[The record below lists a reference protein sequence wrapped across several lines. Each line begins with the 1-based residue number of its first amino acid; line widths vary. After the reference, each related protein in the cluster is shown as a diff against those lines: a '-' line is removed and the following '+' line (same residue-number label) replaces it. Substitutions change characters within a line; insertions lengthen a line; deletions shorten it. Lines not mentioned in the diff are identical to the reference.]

1 MPDRLDLRRESA
13 GRQTIRGPGGV
24 ISAGFVLFWPRLFFL
39 KRPPVVALFL
49 SLAPA
54 GADGYALRYRRAL
67 AGSAVSF
74 ADLPTL
80 VAIFD

>member
-1 MPDRLDLRRESA
+1 
-13 GRQTIRGPGGV
+13 
-24 ISAGFVLFWPRLFFL
+24 L

-49 SLAPA
+49 SLVPA

-67 AGSAVSF
+67 AGSALSF

-80 VAIFD
+80 DAIFD

>member
-1 MPDRLDLRRESA
+1 LICDRKSSD
-13 GRQTIRGPGGV
+13 RQTICGPGGV
-24 ISAGFVLFWPRLFFL
+24 ISAGSVLFWRCLFFL

-67 AGSAVSF
+67 AGSALSF

-80 VAIFD
+80 DAIFD

>member
-1 MPDRLDLRRESA
+1 
-13 GRQTIRGPGGV
+13 
-24 ISAGFVLFWPRLFFL
+24 L

-49 SLAPA
+49 SLVPA
-54 GADGYALRYRRAL
+54 SADGYALRYRRAAL

-80 VAIFD
+80 DAIFD